1 MNDIATTMLEQ
12 LGGTGTN
19 EIDESSEQSSEE
31 FIEGLSAESNDLDKW
46 HILLVEL
53 AYVLNASFRDVHY
66 WEGVKKK
73 QDTFLQLI
81 KTLHELDRM
90 PKHDKTVHINYRGS
104 QLTDLPANLDYII
117 QFGDLVVDYNVV
129 AELIKRQG
137 IRFKHFE
144 GRIKKAFE
152 AFAEQAISSVS
163 LKIPGRSKRSL
174 EMMQISLRIF
184 SCFNQAAETVSPIS
198 YEKSDNQY
206 ALMPIVDE
214 FDQPD
219 PNLTLLAAVNNLNET
234 TMQELV
240 RKVAPM
246 AGGNPAEYSEQPC
259 SSVYQN
265 IFKVKN
271 LREKLV
277 RPPLEV
283 NSNNSLVMF
292 MSRGETAPNEIV
304 IQEFDASS
312 AGPST
317 SDIDPATLKTGVA
330 QFAKASFKGSVQ
342 HAKLAM
348 KSVFAQDY
356 HQVNLKV
363 LGQRVKLL
371 SHLLKS
377 MEKNPRGEK
386 IIDGV
391 LETLQTGMDQVPD
404 HLLEDMVVQ
413 DNMIKF
419 WSGEKEIVVGE
430 TDNNLVDVL
439 EASKRRS
446 IDRKK
451 GRSFINPYEKLKD
464 EDYQTLAERFNIA
477 VEDAAEIVSLF
488 KKCFDKQGNFQRAA
502 FARTVSEFMRYEGI
516 IFEVLW
522 EFLKKTPE
530 GKDRLPFLNSFQLL
544 IRETRQPIKAIKI
557 LLSDFMLNPS
567 AIGFPDRNAIMLTNQ
582 FLRTYN
588 KEINMD
594 IEITPEEVLLVKV
607 GLDQKA
613 ASYAAWR
620 VDGQQKKF
628 LEKIVMIRRR
638 LIESLTAAHKAEEL
652 LPIRFLL
659 ALEREIHIF
668 LALAGGDTAAMVLRS
683 ALKVYGKP
691 ESQVY
696 HLPESAAHMTYLIQ
710 HLAALIRGMGRV
722 ATTEDLVLLD
732 EIRDHKEGFLDLGKD
747 QRHEVLIKRIMGWID
762 MAKNEITSRPPQ
774 AAAPEKNAA
783 AGQPPLPVRRPQP
796 RVAGPAVQSGQPP
809 VASG

>member
-1 MNDIATTMLEQ
+1 MSDIATKLLEE
-12 LGGTGTN
+12 LGGIGTN
-19 EIDESSEQSSEE
+19 ETDESPEQRSEAFLES
-31 FIEGLSAESNDLDKW
+31 LSAESNDLDKW

-104 QLTDLPANLDYII
+104 QLTDLSTKRDYII

-152 AFAEQAISSVS
+152 AFAEQSISSVS
-163 LKIPGRSKRSL
+163 LKIPGRSQRSL
-174 EMMQISLRIF
+174 EMMQISLRVF
-184 SCFNQAAETVSPIS
+184 SCFNQAAETLSPIS
-198 YEKSDNQY
+198 FEKSDKQCS
-206 ALMPIVDE
+206 LMPIVDE

-219 PNLTLLAAVNNLNET
+219 PNLTLLAALNNLNET

-246 AGGNPAEYSEQPC
+246 AGGNPAEYSEQPH
-259 SSVYQN
+259 SGVYQT
-265 IFKVKN
+265 IFKVNN
-271 LREKLV
+271 LREKLM

-283 NSNNSLVMF
+283 NSNNSLAMF

-304 IQEFDASS
+304 VKEYDGTS
-312 AGPST
+312 AGHST
-317 SDIDPATLKTGVA
+317 SDNDPATLKAGVA

-356 HQVNLKV
+356 NQVNLKI
-363 LGQRVKLL
+363 LGQRLKLL
-371 SHLLKS
+371 SHLLKT

-386 IIDGV
+386 ILDSV
-391 LETLQTGMDQVPD
+391 LETVQTGFDQVPD
-404 HLLEDMVVQ
+404 DLLDDIVVQ
-413 DNMIKF
+413 DNSVKF
-419 WSGEKEIVVGE
+419 WSGEKEIVIGE
-430 TDNNLVDVL
+430 TDNNLLDVL
-439 EASKRRS
+439 EVSKKRS
-446 IDRKK
+446 IERKR
-451 GRSFINPYEKLKD
+451 GRSFINPYEKLED
-464 EDYQTLAERFNIA
+464 EDYQTLAERFNVSA
-477 VEDAAEIVSLF
+477 ADAAEIVSLF
-488 KKCFDKQGNFQRAA
+488 EKCFDKQGNFQRAA
-502 FARTVSEFMRYEGI
+502 FARILPEFMRYEGI

-522 EFLKKTPE
+522 EFLKETPK

-544 IRETRQPIKAIKI
+544 IRETQQPIKAIKI
-557 LLSDFMLNPS
+557 LLSDFMMNPS
-567 AIGFPDRNAIMLTNQ
+567 VIDFSDRNAIMLANQ

-594 IEITPEEVLLVKV
+594 IEITPEEVLLVKI

-613 ASYAAWR
+613 AAYTAWR

-638 LIESLTAAHKAEEL
+638 LIESLSASHKDEGL

-668 LALAGGDTAAMVLRS
+668 LALAGGNTAAMVLRS

-696 HLPESAAHMTYLIQ
+696 HLPESAGHMTYLIQ
-710 HLAALIRGMGRV
+710 HLAALIRGFGRV
-722 ATTEDLVLLD
+722 GTTQDLVLLD
-732 EIRDHKEGFLDLGKD
+732 EIREHKEGFLDFGKD
-747 QRHEVLIKRIMGWID
+747 PRHEALIKRTMGWID
-762 MAKNEITSRPPQ
+762 MAKKEISSRSSQ
-774 AAAPEKNAA
+774 DAAPEKNAA
-783 AGQPPLPVRRPQP
+783 GFR
-796 RVAGPAVQSGQPP
+796 
-809 VASG
+809 